1 MILIYAVEDFFCIGK
16 YIYIYI
22 IDREGRYERI
32 LDSRK

>member
-1 MILIYAVEDFFCIGK
+1 MILIYAVEDFFCIE